1 MDEHNDKTNMSREK
15 SLNTTQSHAR
25 LSEKIGYGF
34 GDMSSSMF
42 WKIFSYYLPIFY
54 SDVFGL
60 KPQHAALLLLVTK
73 LYDAV
78 SDPVMGIIADR
89 TQTRW
94 GKYRPYLLWIAIP
107 FSVVGILSFY
117 TPEASYT
124 FKHIYAYITY
134 LMMMTVYTAINVPY
148 GAMLG
153 VVTADSREKSVFSS
167 FRMFFA
173 YIGSFIAMGIFAVF
187 EKSILGTVRVVDGV
201 EKVVKGVGDASPMQ
215 WTGIVSVVAIICAV
229 LFILCFLMTREH
241 VKIDTSTGS
250 DASVSVKDDL
260 RALAANKPWW
270 LLLGAGIGLLLFG
283 SIRGGA
289 AAYYFSNIL
298 GTNAIVTC
306 AVFLFVGEIAQM
318 AGVVFAVPVSE
329 RIGKK
334 STFIL
339 VLAVIA
345 ALSTLIYFLPDTP
358 GGFWALL
365 AIQIL
370 ICVAI
375 GLNSPLLW
383 SMFADVA
390 DYSEHRNG
398 RASTGLIFSSS
409 SMAQKFGGAFG
420 AFLLMQVLAIFGY
433 DKDMAVQAPETL
445 GAIKGLMSYIPAI
458 GSLLGILCLVFYPL
472 TTSRMKQIQ
481 HELAAKRAGHTDA

>member
-1 MDEHNDKTNMSREK
+1 MNREITNNPPRREAA
-15 SLNTTQSHAR
+15 SHAR

-34 GDMSSSMF
+34 GDMASSMF

-73 LYDAV
+73 LYDAI

-89 TQTRW
+89 TNTRW

-117 TPEASYT
+117 TPDAGYA
-124 FKHIYAYITY
+124 FKHVYAYLTY

-153 VVTADSREKSVFSS
+153 VMTADSREKSVFSS

-173 YIGSFIAMGIFAVF
+173 YVGSFIAMGIFAIF
-187 EKSILGTVRVVDGV
+187 EKSILGTVRVVDGA
-201 EKVVKGVGDASPMQ
+201 ERIVKGVGDASPAQ
-215 WTGIVSVVAIICAV
+215 WTGIVSVVAVICAI
-229 LFILCFLMTREH
+229 LFILCFLMTRER
-241 VKIDTSTGS
+241 VKAETDPDSGTGS
-250 DASVSVKDDL
+250 IGDDL
-260 RALAANKPWW
+260 RALVSNRPWW
-270 LLLGAGIGLLLFG
+270 LLLGAGIGILLFG

-298 GTNAIVTC
+298 GTNAFVTC
-306 AVFLFVGEIAQM
+306 AVFLFIGEIAQM

-334 STFIL
+334 NTFML
-339 VLAVIA
+339 VLAAIGV
-345 ALSTLIYFLPDTP
+345 LSVLIYFLPETK

-365 AIQIL
+365 IIQVL
-370 ICVAI
+370 ICIAI

-390 DYSEHRNG
+390 DYSEHKNG
-398 RASTGLIFSSS
+398 HASTGLIFSSS

-420 AFLLMQVLAIFGY
+420 AFLLMQVLALCGY
-433 DKDMAVQAPETL
+433 DKDLAVQAPGTL
-445 GAIKGLMSYIPAI
+445 AAIKGLMSYIPAI
-458 GSLLGILCLVFYPL
+458 GSVFGIVCLLFYPL
-472 TTSRMKQIQ
+472 TTSKMKEIQ
-481 HELAAKRAGHTDA
+481 GELSERRSNDGAEKC